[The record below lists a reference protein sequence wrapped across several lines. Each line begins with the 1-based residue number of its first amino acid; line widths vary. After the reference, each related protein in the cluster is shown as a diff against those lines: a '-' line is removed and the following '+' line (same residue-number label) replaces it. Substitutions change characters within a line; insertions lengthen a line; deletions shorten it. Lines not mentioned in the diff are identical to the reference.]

1 MGATDFLT
9 ASKAS
14 VEALR
19 TASLLKSL
27 CVNALVAGEIATGK
41 SILMQYILPD
51 APILEASDFENV
63 LNVLESNSEVVLMH
77 LEHCPNHALLF
88 EKVISNKV
96 RLIASWSLDFI
107 TDDVRE
113 FFSVRIMLPS
123 LEDRP
128 EDVDMLQEHFAKE
141 AAAMFG
147 VDYAPGSISDLKPDL
162 SRNAFSLRRQ
172 IYFKM
177 LLGSVSEFDV
187 LGVMESYLCDEMGS
201 NNDYRRFLHL
211 YEVPLI
217 RCGLRKYKS
226 QLQLSEYLGLN
237 RNTLRKKIAEHSLY
251 LKGEK

>member
-14 VEALR
+14 IEALR

-27 CVNALVAGEIATGK
+27 SVNALVVGEIATGK
-41 SILMQYILPD
+41 SILMRYILPD
-51 APILEASDFENV
+51 APMLDASDFENV
-63 LNVLESNSEVVLMH
+63 LNVLESNDEVVLMH
-77 LEHCPNHALLF
+77 LEHCPNLTLLF
-88 EKVISNKV
+88 EKVIANKV

-107 TDDVRE
+107 PDDIRD
-113 FFSVRIMLPS
+113 FFSVRIMLPP
-123 LEDRP
+123 LKERP
-128 EDVDMLQEHFAKE
+128 EDVVMLQEHFAKE
-141 AAAMFG
+141 AAGMFG
-147 VDYAPGSISDLKPDL
+147 VPYEQGMISDLKPDL

-172 IYFKM
+172 VYFKM

-187 LGVMESYLCDEMGS
+187 LGVMESYLTDEMGS

-237 RNTLRKKIAEHSLY
+237 RNTLRKKISEHSSY